1 MEILNSEQYIG
12 EKLNIK
18 PISKDRL
25 AEFDKKPEVDESV
38 KDFIKKFSLV
48 WNPLTKRYDTDKSVD
63 VDGRVVKNGML
74 TINFGKIGGN
84 FYCGNNKLT
93 SLKGAPNEVG
103 GSFYC
108 NHNQLT
114 TLKDAPQ
121 KVGRGFYCSYN
132 ILTSLKGAPQ
142 EVGEKFDCDNNR
154 LTSLEGAPQK
164 VGGNFDCSYNKL
176 TSLEG
181 APNEVG
187 DDFYCINNSNLV
199 LPKEKPSWIKG
210 ELITK

>member
-1 MEILNSEQYIG
+1 MEILKSEQYIS

-18 PISKDRL
+18 PVSKDRL
-25 AEFDKKPEVDESV
+25 AELFKEPEVDD
-38 KDFIKKFSLV
+38 KTKQFIKDNNLV
-48 WNPLTKRYDTDKSVD
+48 WNPLTRLYDTDKSID

-114 TLKDAPQ
+114 TLEDAPQ

-132 ILTSLKGAPQ
+132 ILTSLKGAPN

-164 VGGNFDCSYNKL
+164 VGGNFDCSYNQL
-176 TSLEG
+176 TTLEG
-181 APNEVG
+181 APNEVK
-187 DDFYCINNSNLV
+187 DDFYCINNPNLV
-199 LPKEKPSWIKG
+199 LPKTKPSWIKG
-210 ELITK
+210 DFKK